1 MEKKWEEMSA
11 KEKRDARFA
20 DWASPKLPDGNDLP
34 FQSPEAKAEY
44 KARVQRYK
52 DIIELKKP
60 DRVPIMLMA
69 TFMPSYLGGALP
81 RDVMYDTEKLKS
93 SFTKFMVDYKPDY
106 YITPAFA
113 GNGKIF
119 EILGYKLLKWPGH
132 GISKDSTGYQY
143 TEGEYMLPEDYPALI
158 EDPSDFWLRT
168 YMPRAFGALEPLK
181 MISPFTNQWEP
192 VMVGP
197 SVIPFGIPP
206 VQDALK
212 ALINAGNEA
221 MAWIQ
226 QIGGIEGGL
235 MSMGFVNGAGGATKA
250 PFDYLADTLRGS
262 RGIMVDMYRRPEMV
276 LKAME
281 RIIPIAVKSG
291 AGGATM
297 QRNPVV
303 FLPLHRG
310 ADGFMSD
317 EQFRKFY
324 WPYLKEVLVGLINEG
339 CVPALFCEGSYN
351 TRLEYLKELPK
362 ASTLWIFDRSDMA
375 RIKKLLGNTI
385 CIGGNVPAGLIA
397 AGTAGEVKAYCKNL
411 IDVVGKGGGY
421 MMANGTSM
429 DDGKPEA
436 VHAMIDFTKEY
447 GVYK

>member
-1 MEKKWEEMSA
+1 MEKKWEEMTA
-11 KEKRDARFA
+11 KEKRDSRFA
-20 DWASPKLPDGNDLP
+20 DWASPKLPDGKDLP
-34 FQSPEAKAEY
+34 FQSSEAAATY
-44 KARVQRYK
+44 KTCVQRYK
-52 DIIELKKP
+52 DVIELKKP

-69 TFMPSYLGGALP
+69 TFMPMYLMGVRP
-81 RDVMYDTEKLKS
+81 YDVMYDTEKLKS
-93 SFTKFMVDYKPDY
+93 SFMKFMIDYKPDY

-119 EILGYKLLKWPGH
+119 DILDYKLLRWPGH
-132 GISKDSTGYQY
+132 GISKDATGYQY
-143 TEGEYMLPEDYPALI
+143 VEGEYMLPEDYPALI

-168 YMPRAFGALEPLK
+168 YMPRIFGALEPFK

-206 VQDALK
+206 VQEALK
-212 ALINAGNEA
+212 ALMNAGNEA

-226 QIGGIEGGL
+226 QIGAIEEAL
-235 MSMGFVNGAGGATKA
+235 LAMGFVNGAGGATKA

-262 RGIMVDMYRRPEMV
+262 KGIMMDMYRRPDML

-281 RIIPIAVKSG
+281 RLIPIAIKSG
-291 AGGATM
+291 ASGSTAL
-297 QRNPVV
+297 RNPVV

-317 EQFRKFY
+317 EQFRTFY
-324 WPYLKEVLVGLINEG
+324 WPQLKAVLVGLINEG

-351 TRLEYLKELPK
+351 TRLNYLKELPK
-362 ASTLWIFDRSDMA
+362 ASTLWIFDRTDMA
-375 RIKKLLGNTI
+375 KVKKLLGDTI
-385 CIGGNVPAGLIA
+385 TVAGNVPAGMLITS
-397 AGTAGEVKAYCKNL
+397 TADEVKAYCKKL
-411 IDVVGKGGGY
+411 IDVVGKDGGY
-421 MMANGTSM
+421 IMANGTGM
-429 DDGKPEA
+429 DEGKPET

>member
-52 DIIELKKP
+52 DVIELKKP

-69 TFMPSYLGGALP
+69 TFMPSHLGGALP
-81 RDVMYDTEKLKS
+81 YDVMYDAEKLKS

-119 EILGYKLLKWPGH
+119 DILDYKLLRWPGH
-132 GISKDSTGYQY
+132 GIPKDATGYQY
-143 TEGEYMLPEDYPALI
+143 VEGEYMKPEDYPALI

-168 YMPRAFGALEPLK
+168 YMPRVFGALEPLK
-181 MISPFTNQWEP
+181 MISPFTSQWEP

-206 VQDALK
+206 VQSALK
-212 ALINAGNEA
+212 ALIDAGNEA

-226 QIGGIEGGL
+226 QIGAIEGAV
-235 MSMGFVNGAGGATKA
+235 MAMGFVNGAGGATKA

-262 RGIMVDMYRRPEMV
+262 KGIMMDMYRRPDMV

-281 RIIPIAVKSG
+281 RIIPIAIKSG

-317 EQFRKFY
+317 EQFKTFY
-324 WPYLKEVLVGLINEG
+324 WPQLKAVLVGLINEG

-375 RIKKLLGNTI
+375 RIKKLLGKTI
-385 CIGGNVPAGLIA
+385 TIAGNVPAGLIVT
-397 AGTAGEVKAYCKNL
+397 GTSEQMKAYCKNL
-411 IDVVGKGGGY
+411 IDVVGKDGGY
-421 MMANGTSM
+421 IMANGTSM
-429 DDGKPEA
+429 DEGKPET
-436 VHAMIDFTKEY
+436 VHALIDFTKEY